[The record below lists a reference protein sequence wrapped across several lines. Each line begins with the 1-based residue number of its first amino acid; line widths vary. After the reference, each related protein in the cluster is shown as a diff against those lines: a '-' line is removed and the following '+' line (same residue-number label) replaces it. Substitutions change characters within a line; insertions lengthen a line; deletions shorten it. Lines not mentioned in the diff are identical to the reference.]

1 MKPNLAENR
10 SNISKKTNNNETNG
24 VQTLLGDPKKAII
37 KLAIPMI
44 IAMLI
49 TTVYNLAD
57 AIWVSGLGS
66 DALAAVGFVF
76 PFFFMALALANGL
89 GIGGGAAISRR
100 IGANDKEGAD
110 NVAVHT
116 LVIMLIISILFTIIF
131 FVFAPGIFSV
141 IGAGKTLAM
150 ATVYARIIAIGTV
163 IIFFSFIANAILRA
177 EGDVNR
183 AMHAM
188 ALGAVLNIALDPIFI
203 YTFDLGVAG
212 AAWATLISMS
222 VSALLLFYWLFLK
235 KNTYISLH
243 FRGFHFNKSAI
254 KDILKVSFPASVM
267 QLSMSITML
276 IMNIIII
283 KVGIIN
289 GVANPQDGV
298 AVFTVGWRVVTLAT
312 MPLIGIAT
320 AVVSVTGAA
329 YGAQDYKKLNISF
342 MHAIKIGIVIEAVI
356 ALFVFF
362 FAPTITVLFTMAESS
377 AHLAHDI
384 IIFLQITCLFFP
396 GIAFGMLSSSMF
408 QGTGHGMNAL
418 IVTIFRSIIL
428 TLPFAW
434 FFSITLDMGL
444 PGAWWGLVT
453 ANLIGS
459 ATAFIWAKIYIKKL
473 QKSPNPIAQ

>member
-1 MKPNLAENR
+1 MKPNLTGNR

-44 IAMLI
+44 IAMSI

-76 PFFFMALALANGL
+76 PFFFMALAIANGL

-131 FVFAPGIFSV
+131 FVFAPSIFSV

-150 ATVYARIIAIGTV
+150 ATVYARIMAIGTV

-212 AAWATLISMS
+212 AAWATLLSMS
-222 VSALLLFYWLFLK
+222 VSSLLLFYWLFLK

-289 GVANPQDGV
+289 GAENPQDGV
-298 AVFTVGWRVVTLAT
+298 AVFTVGWRVATLAT

-320 AVVSVTGAA
+320 AVVSVTGAT
-329 YGAQDYKKLNISF
+329 YGAHDYKKLNISY
-342 MHAIKIGIVIEAVI
+342 MHAIKIGIIIEAII
-356 ALFVFF
+356 ALFIFF
-362 FAPTITVLFTMAESS
+362 FAPTITALFTIAESS
-377 AHLAHDI
+377 AHLAPDI
-384 IIFLQITCLFFP
+384 IIFLRIACIFFP

-434 FFSITLDMGL
+434 FLSITLDMGL
-444 PGAWWGLVT
+444 PGAWWGLVA

-459 ATAFIWAKIYIKKL
+459 SAAFIWAKIYIKKL

>member
-1 MKPNLAENR
+1 MKPNLTENR

-44 IAMLI
+44 IAMSI

-76 PFFFMALALANGL
+76 PFFFMALAIANGL

-116 LVIMLIISILFTIIF
+116 LVIMLIISILFTILF
-131 FVFAPGIFSV
+131 FVFAPDIFSV

-150 ATVYARIIAIGTV
+150 ATVYARIMAIGT
-163 IIFFSFIANAILRA
+163 IAIFFSFIANAILRA

-188 ALGAVLNIALDPIFI
+188 ALGAVLNIVLDPIFI

-212 AAWATLISMS
+212 AAWATLLSMS
-222 VSALLLFYWLFLK
+222 VSSLLLFYWLFLK
-235 KNTYISLH
+235 KNTYLSFH
-243 FRGFHFNKSAI
+243 FRGFHFNKSVI
-254 KDILKVSFPASVM
+254 KDIFKVSFPASVM

-283 KVGIIN
+283 KIGIIN
-289 GVANPQDGV
+289 GAENPQDGV
-298 AVFTVGWRVVTLAT
+298 AVFTVGWRVATLAT

-329 YGAQDYKKLNISF
+329 YGAQDYKKLNISY
-342 MHAIKIGIVIEAVI
+342 MHAIKIGIIIEAII
-356 ALFVFF
+356 ALFIFV
-362 FAPTITVLFTMAESS
+362 FAPAITVLFTIAETS
-377 AHLAHDI
+377 AHLAPDI
-384 IIFLQITCLFFP
+384 IIFLRIACIFFP
-396 GIAFGMLSSSMF
+396 GIALGMLSSSMF

-428 TLPFAW
+428 TIPFAW

-444 PGAWWGLVT
+444 PGAWWGLVA
-453 ANLIGS
+453 ANCIGS
-459 ATAFIWAKIYIKKL
+459 SAAFIWAKIYIKKL
-473 QKSPNPIAQ
+473 QKSPNPILQ

>member
-1 MKPNLAENR
+1 MKPNLTGKR

-44 IAMLI
+44 IAMSI

-76 PFFFMALALANGL
+76 PFFFMALAISNGL

-116 LVIMLIISILFTIIF
+116 LVIMLIISILFTILF
-131 FVFAPGIFSV
+131 FVFAPDIFSV

-150 ATVYARIIAIGTV
+150 ATVYARIMAIGT
-163 IIFFSFIANAILRA
+163 IAIFFSFIANAILRA

-188 ALGAVLNIALDPIFI
+188 ALGAVLNIVLDPIFI

-212 AAWATLISMS
+212 AAWATLLSMS
-222 VSALLLFYWLFLK
+222 VSSLLLFYWLFLK

-254 KDILKVSFPASVM
+254 KDIFKVSFPASVM

-283 KVGIIN
+283 KIGIIN
-289 GVANPQDGV
+289 GAENPQDGV
-298 AVFTVGWRVVTLAT
+298 AVFTVGWRVATLAT
-312 MPLIGIAT
+312 MPIIGIAT

-329 YGAQDYKKLNISF
+329 YGAQDYKKLNISY
-342 MHAIKIGIVIEAVI
+342 MHAIKIGIIIEAVI
-356 ALFVFF
+356 ALSIFF
-362 FAPTITVLFTMAESS
+362 FAPTITVLFTLAETS
-377 AHLAHDI
+377 AHLAPNI
-384 IIFLQITCLFFP
+384 IIFLRIACIFFP

-418 IVTIFRSIIL
+418 IVTIFRTIIL
-428 TLPFAW
+428 TIPFAW

-444 PGAWWGLVT
+444 PGAWWGLVA
-453 ANLIGS
+453 ANSIGS
-459 ATAFIWAKIYIKKL
+459 AAAFIWAKIYIKKL
-473 QKSPNPIAQ
+473 QKPPNPIAQ

>member
-1 MKPNLAENR
+1 VKPNLTGKR

-44 IAMLI
+44 IAMSI

-76 PFFFMALALANGL
+76 RFFFMTLAIANGL

-116 LVIMLIISILFTIIF
+116 LVIMLIISILFTILF
-131 FVFAPGIFSV
+131 FVFAPDIFSV

-150 ATVYARIIAIGTV
+150 ATVYARIMAIGT
-163 IIFFSFIANAILRA
+163 IAIFFSFIANAILRA

-188 ALGAVLNIALDPIFI
+188 ALGAVLNIVLDPIFI

-212 AAWATLISMS
+212 AAWATLLSMS
-222 VSALLLFYWLFLK
+222 VSSLLLFYWLFLK

-254 KDILKVSFPASVM
+254 KDIFKVGFPASVM

-283 KVGIIN
+283 KIGIIN
-289 GVANPQDGV
+289 GAENPQDGV
-298 AVFTVGWRVVTLAT
+298 AVFTVGWRVATLAT
-312 MPLIGIAT
+312 MPIIGIAT

-329 YGAQDYKKLNISF
+329 YGAQDYKKLNISY
-342 MHAIKIGIVIEAVI
+342 MHAIKIGIIIEAVI
-356 ALFVFF
+356 ALSIFF
-362 FAPTITVLFTMAESS
+362 FAPTITVLFTLAETS
-377 AHLAHDI
+377 AHLAPNI
-384 IIFLQITCLFFP
+384 IIFLRIACIFFP

-418 IVTIFRSIIL
+418 IVTIFRTIIL
-428 TLPFAW
+428 TIPFAW

-444 PGAWWGLVT
+444 PGAWWGLVA
-453 ANLIGS
+453 ANSIGS
-459 ATAFIWAKIYIKKL
+459 AAAFIWAKIYIKKL
-473 QKSPNPIAQ
+473 QKPPNPIAQ

>member
-1 MKPNLAENR
+1 MKPNLTGNR

-44 IAMLI
+44 IAMSI
-49 TTVYNLAD
+49 ITVYNLAD

-76 PFFFMALALANGL
+76 PFFFMALAIANGL

-116 LVIMLIISILFTIIF
+116 LVIMLIISILFTILF
-131 FVFAPGIFSV
+131 FVFAPDIFSV

-150 ATVYARIIAIGTV
+150 ATVYARIMAIGT
-163 IIFFSFIANAILRA
+163 IAIFFSFVANAILRA

-183 AMHAM
+183 AMYAM
-188 ALGAVLNIALDPIFI
+188 ALGAVLNIVLDPIFI

-212 AAWATLISMS
+212 AAWATLLSMS
-222 VSALLLFYWLFLK
+222 VSSLLLFYWLFLK
-235 KNTYISLH
+235 KNTYLSFH

-289 GVANPQDGV
+289 GAENPQDGV
-298 AVFTVGWRVVTLAT
+298 AVFTVGWRVATLAT

-329 YGAQDYKKLNISF
+329 YGAQDYKKLNISY
-342 MHAIKIGIVIEAVI
+342 MHAIKIGIIIEAVI

-362 FAPTITVLFTMAESS
+362 FAPTITVLFTLAETS
-377 AHLAHDI
+377 AHLAPDI
-384 IIFLQITCLFFP
+384 IIFLRIACIFFP

-434 FFSITLDMGL
+434 FLSITLDMGL
-444 PGAWWGLVT
+444 PGAWWGLVA

-459 ATAFIWAKIYIKKL
+459 AAAFIWAKIYIKKL
-473 QKSPNPIAQ
+473 QKPPNPISQ

>member
-1 MKPNLAENR
+1 VKPNLTEKQ
-10 SNISKKTNNNETNG
+10 SNISKNTNNNETNG

-44 IAMLI
+44 IAMSI
-49 TTVYNLAD
+49 TTIYNLAD

-76 PFFFMALALANGL
+76 PFFFMAIAIANGL
-89 GIGGGAAISRR
+89 GIGGGAAISRK
-100 IGANDKEGAD
+100 IGAKDKEGAD
-110 NVAVHT
+110 TVAVHT
-116 LVIMLIISILFTIIF
+116 LVIMLIISILFTVIF
-131 FVFAPGIFSV
+131 FIFARDIFIV

-150 ATVYARIIAIGTV
+150 ATVYARIVAIGTV
-163 IIFFSFIANAILRA
+163 AIFFSFIANAILRA

-212 AAWATLISMS
+212 AAWATLLSMS
-222 VSALLLFYWLFLK
+222 VSSLLLFYWLFLK
-235 KNTYISLH
+235 KNTYISFH
-243 FRGFHFNKSAI
+243 FRSFHFNKSVI
-254 KDILKVSFPASVM
+254 KDIFRVSFPASVM

-289 GVANPQDGV
+289 GAENPQDGI
-298 AVFTVGWRVVTLAT
+298 AVFTVGWRVATLAT

-329 YGAQDYKKLNISF
+329 YGALDYNKLNISY
-342 MHAIKIGIVIEAVI
+342 MHAIKIGIIIEAII

-362 FAPTITVLFTMAESS
+362 FAPTITVLFTLAETS
-377 AHLAHDI
+377 AHLAPDI
-384 IIFLQITCLFFP
+384 IIFLRISCISFP

-418 IVTIFRSIIL
+418 IVTIFRTIIL
-428 TLPFAW
+428 TIPFAW
-434 FFSITLDMGL
+434 FFSITVDMGL
-444 PGAWWGLVT
+444 PGAWWGMVA

-459 ATAFIWAKIYIKKL
+459 SVAFIWAKIYIKKL
-473 QKSPNPIAQ
+473 QKSPNSIAQ

>member
-1 MKPNLAENR
+1 VKPNLTENR

-44 IAMLI
+44 IAMSI

-76 PFFFMALALANGL
+76 PFFFMALAIANGL

-116 LVIMLIISILFTIIF
+116 LVIMLIISTLFTILF
-131 FVFAPGIFSV
+131 FVFAPDIFSI

-150 ATVYARIIAIGTV
+150 ATVYARIMAIGTV
-163 IIFFSFIANAILRA
+163 TIFFSFIANAILRA

-203 YTFDLGVAG
+203 YTFNLGVAG
-212 AAWATLISMS
+212 AAWATLLSMN
-222 VSALLLFYWLFLK
+222 VSSLLLFYWLFLK
-235 KNTYISLH
+235 KNTYLSFQ
-243 FRGFHFNKSAI
+243 FRGFHFNKSVI
-254 KDILKVSFPASVM
+254 KDIFKVSFPASVM
-267 QLSMSITML
+267 QLSLSITML

-289 GVANPQDGV
+289 GAENPQDGV
-298 AVFTVGWRVVTLAT
+298 AVFTVGWRIATLAT

-329 YGAQDYKKLNISF
+329 YGARDYKKLNISY
-342 MHAIKIGIVIEAVI
+342 MHAIKISIIIEAII
-356 ALFVFF
+356 ALFIFV
-362 FAPTITVLFTMAESS
+362 FAPAITVLFTIAETS
-377 AHLAHDI
+377 AHLAPDI
-384 IIFLQITCLFFP
+384 IIFLRIACIFFP
-396 GIAFGMLSSSMF
+396 GIALGMLSSSMF

-444 PGAWWGLVT
+444 PGAWWGLVA
-453 ANLIGS
+453 ANCIGS
-459 ATAFIWAKIYIKKL
+459 SAAFIWAKIYIKKL

>member
-1 MKPNLAENR
+1 MGNR

-44 IAMLI
+44 IAMSI

-76 PFFFMALALANGL
+76 PFFFMALAIANGL
-89 GIGGGAAISRR
+89 GIGGGAAISRK

-116 LVIMLIISILFTIIF
+116 LVIMLVISILFTILF
-131 FVFAPGIFSV
+131 FVFAPDIFSI

-150 ATVYARIIAIGTV
+150 ATVYARIMAIGTV
-163 IIFFSFIANAILRA
+163 AIFFSFIANAILRA
-177 EGDVNR
+177 EGDVNK

-212 AAWATLISMS
+212 AAWATLFSMS
-222 VSALLLFYWLFLK
+222 VSSLLLFYWLFLK
-235 KNTYISLH
+235 KNTYLSFH
-243 FRGFHFNKSAI
+243 FRGFHFNKSVI
-254 KDILKVSFPASVM
+254 KDIFKVSFPASVM

-283 KVGIIN
+283 KVGIIS
-289 GVANPQDGV
+289 GAENPQDGV
-298 AVFTVGWRVVTLAT
+298 AVFTVGWRVATLAT

-329 YGAQDYKKLNISF
+329 YGAQDYKKLNISY
-342 MHAIKIGIVIEAVI
+342 MHAIKIGIIIEAII
-356 ALFVFF
+356 ALFIFV
-362 FAPTITVLFTMAESS
+362 FAPAITVLFTIAETS
-377 AHLAHDI
+377 AHLAPAI
-384 IIFLQITCLFFP
+384 IIFLRIVCILFP
-396 GIAFGMLSSSMF
+396 GIALGMLSSSMF

-434 FFSITLDMGL
+434 FLSITLDMGL
-444 PGAWWGLVT
+444 PGAWWGLVA
-453 ANLIGS
+453 ANCIGS
-459 ATAFIWAKIYIKKL
+459 SAAFIWAKIYIKKL

>member
-1 MKPNLAENR
+1 MKPNLTEKR

-44 IAMLI
+44 IAMSI

-76 PFFFMALALANGL
+76 PFFFMALAIANGL
-89 GIGGGAAISRR
+89 GIGGGAAISRK
-100 IGANDKEGAD
+100 IGANDKDGAD

-116 LVIMLIISILFTIIF
+116 LVIMLVISILFTILF
-131 FVFAPGIFSV
+131 FVFAPDIFSI

-150 ATVYARIIAIGTV
+150 ATVYARIMAIGTV
-163 IIFFSFIANAILRA
+163 AIFFSFIANAILRA
-177 EGDVNR
+177 EGDVNK

-212 AAWATLISMS
+212 AAWATLFSMS
-222 VSALLLFYWLFLK
+222 VSSLLLFYWLFLK
-235 KNTYISLH
+235 KNTYLSFH
-243 FRGFHFNKSAI
+243 FRGFHFNKSVI
-254 KDILKVSFPASVM
+254 KDIFKVSFPASVM

-283 KVGIIN
+283 KVGIIS
-289 GVANPQDGV
+289 GAENPQDGV
-298 AVFTVGWRVVTLAT
+298 AVFTVGWRVATLAT

-329 YGAQDYKKLNISF
+329 YGAQDYKKLNISY
-342 MHAIKIGIVIEAVI
+342 MHAIKIGIIIEAII
-356 ALFVFF
+356 ALFIFV
-362 FAPTITVLFTMAESS
+362 FAPAITVLFTIAETS
-377 AHLAHDI
+377 AHLAPAI
-384 IIFLQITCLFFP
+384 IIFLRIVCILFP
-396 GIAFGMLSSSMF
+396 GIALGMLSSSMF

-434 FFSITLDMGL
+434 FLSITLDMGL
-444 PGAWWGLVT
+444 PGAWWGLVA
-453 ANLIGS
+453 ANCIGS
-459 ATAFIWAKIYIKKL
+459 SAAFIWAKIYIKKL